1 MDKKKRGCYKA
12 DGLGPGATAPSRGN
26 YRATGATYTRRY
38 KCQRQEVAYERRC
51 LLPTTPRIYLSVANL
66 QPNYVPPHRLQST
79 LQGNEQRRPKAY
91 LSSSSARSSSSVH
104 LTRGLSDS
112 TSLATSAASLLTSTA
127 ASPRVVYLERAMS
140 GSGPLYW

>member
-51 LLPTTPRIYLSVANL
+51 LLPTTPRVPAYVAEL
-66 QPNYVPPHRLQST
+66 VLAPPCGAGTPALGEEVRRL
-79 LQGNEQRRPKAY
+79 
-91 LSSSSARSSSSVH
+91 
-104 LTRGLSDS
+104 
-112 TSLATSAASLLTSTA
+112 
-127 ASPRVVYLERAMS
+127 
-140 GSGPLYW
+140 